1 MNNSLYVYDYSF
13 HNVLNKVYGS
23 CLVLPFYNA
32 PGKKIVYVRYGFLT
46 LKADVKEQMLTTNML

>member
-1 MNNSLYVYDYSF
+1 MFMVILF
-13 HNVLNKVYGS
+13 HNVLNKAYGS
-23 CLVLPFYNA
+23 CLVLQFYNA